1 MHKVLRLFI
10 PVVLAGFVVL
20 PALGAGDAEKGK
32 ELYLKRCKTCHAE
45 DGAGTPAMQKKFAG
59 KLLPLG
65 GKEVQAMKDADLAKK
80 FNEAANHK
88 ALVKA
93 LQPGDLDNVI
103 AFIRTLK
110 K

>member
-1 MHKVLRLFI
+1 MRKLLRLFI
-10 PVVLAGFVVL
+10 PVLFAGIVVL
-20 PALGAGDAEKGK
+20 PALGAGDAAKGK
-32 ELYLKRCKTCHAE
+32 ELYMKRCKTCHAE
-45 DGAGTPAMQKKFAG
+45 DGAGTPAMQKKFGA

-65 GKEVQAMKDADLAKK
+65 GKEVQAMKDAEIAKQ

-88 ALVKA
+88 ALVKT
-93 LQPGDLDNVI
+93 LQPGDLDNLI

>member
-1 MHKVLRLFI
+1 MRKLLRLFV
-10 PVVLAGFVVL
+10 PVAFAGMAVL
-20 PALGAGDAEKGK
+20 PALGAGDAGKGK
-32 ELYLKRCKTCHAE
+32 ELYTKRCKTCHAE
-45 DGAGTPAMQKKFAG
+45 DGAGTPAMQKKYGG

-65 GKEVQAMKDADLAKK
+65 GKEVQAMKDDEIAKK
-80 FNEAANHK
+80 FNEAATHK
-88 ALVKA
+88 AFAKT

>member
-1 MHKVLRLFI
+1 MRKLLRLSV
-10 PVVLAGFVVL
+10 PVLFTAIVVL

-32 ELYLKRCKTCHAE
+32 ELYMKRCKTCHAE
-45 DGAGTPAMQKKFAG
+45 DGAGTPAMQKKFG
-59 KLLPLG
+59 PKLMPLA
-65 GKEVQAMKDADLAKK
+65 GKEVQAMKDAELAKK
-80 FNEAANHK
+80 FNESANHK

-103 AFIRTLK
+103 AFLRTLK

>member
-1 MHKVLRLFI
+1 MLKLLRVFV
-10 PVVLAGFVVL
+10 PVVFAGVILA
-20 PALGAGDAEKGK
+20 PAFGAGDAGKGK
-32 ELYLKRCKTCHAE
+32 ELYMKRCKSCHAE
-45 DGAGTPAMQKKFAG
+45 DGAGTPAMQKKFG
-59 KLLPLG
+59 EKLLPLG
-65 GKEVQAMKDADLAKK
+65 GKEVQAMKDAEIAKK

-88 ALVKA
+88 ALIKA

>member
-1 MHKVLRLFI
+1 MHKPLRLLV
-10 PVVLAGFVVL
+10 PVAFAGMILA
-20 PALGAGDAEKGK
+20 PAFAAGDAAKGK
-32 ELYLKRCKTCHAE
+32 ELYMKRCRTCHGE
-45 DGAGTPAMQKKFAG
+45 DGAGTPAMQKKFG
-59 KLLPLG
+59 EKLLPLG
-65 GKEVQAMKDADLAKK
+65 GKEVQALKDAEIAKK

-88 ALVKA
+88 ALVKT

>member
-1 MHKVLRLFI
+1 MHKLLRLFI
-10 PVVLAGFVVL
+10 PVVFAGMVVL
-20 PALGAGDAEKGK
+20 PALGAGDAAKGK
-32 ELYLKRCKTCHAE
+32 ELYMKRCKTCHAE
-45 DGAGTPAMQKKFAG
+45 DGAGTPAMQKKFGA

-65 GKEVQAMKDADLAKK
+65 GKEVQALKDAEITKQ

-88 ALVKA
+88 ALVKT

>member
-1 MHKVLRLFI
+1 MFKPHRVLI
-10 PVVLAGFVVL
+10 PVVFAGMILA
-20 PALGAGDAEKGK
+20 PAFGAGDAAKGK
-32 ELYLKRCKTCHAE
+32 GLYMKRCKTCHGE
-45 DGAGTPAMQKKFAG
+45 DGAGTPAMQKKYG
-59 KLLPLG
+59 EKLLPLG
-65 GKEVQAMKDADLAKK
+65 GKEVQAMKDAEIAKK
-80 FNEAANHK
+80 FSEAANHK

>member
-1 MHKVLRLFI
+1 MLRMFRLLI
-10 PVVLAGFVVL
+10 PVVFVAMILA
-20 PALGAGDAEKGK
+20 PAFGAGDAEKGK
-32 ELYLKRCKTCHAE
+32 ELYMKRCKSCHAE
-45 DGAGTPAMQKKFAG
+45 DGAGTPAMQKKFG
-59 KLLPLG
+59 EKLLPLG
-65 GKEVQAMKDADLAKK
+65 GKEVQAMKDAEIAKK

-88 ALVKA
+88 ALVKT

>member
-1 MHKVLRLFI
+1 MLKMFRLLI
-10 PVVLAGFVVL
+10 PVVFVGMILA
-20 PALGAGDAEKGK
+20 PAFGAGDAGKGK
-32 ELYLKRCKTCHAE
+32 ELYMKRCKSCHAE
-45 DGAGTPAMQKKFAG
+45 DGAGTPAMQKKFG
-59 KLLPLG
+59 DKLLPLG
-65 GKEVQAMKDADLAKK
+65 GKEVQAMKDAEIAKK

-88 ALVKA
+88 ALIKS

>member
-1 MHKVLRLFI
+1 MHKLLRLFV
-10 PVVLAGFVVL
+10 PVAFAGMIVL

-32 ELYLKRCKTCHAE
+32 ELYMKRCKTCHAE
-45 DGAGTPAMQKKFAG
+45 DGAGTPAMQKKFG
-59 KLLPLG
+59 EKLLPLG
-65 GKEVQAMKDADLAKK
+65 GKEVQAMKDAEIAKK
-80 FNEAANHK
+80 FNEAPNHK

>member
-1 MHKVLRLFI
+1 MRKLLRLLV
-10 PVVLAGFVVL
+10 PVLFAAVVVL
-20 PALGAGDAEKGK
+20 PASGAGDAEKGK
-32 ELYLKRCKTCHAE
+32 DLYMKRCKSCHAE
-45 DGAGTPAMQKKFAG
+45 DGAGTPAMQKKFG
-59 KLLPLG
+59 EKLLPLG
-65 GKEVQAMKDADLAKK
+65 GKEVQAMKDAEIGKK

-88 ALVKA
+88 ALLKA